1 MILMTILTNDLI
13 LEKMKQELP
22 AGFKFL
28 QLLNWRLDEKG
39 QPDLDFKCKVDVRTF
54 VEKHQEK
61 LQTMGYRPGHL
72 ERFKRGM
79 SQVIRLTQEGINIVA
94 YTTYKKQTTA
104 ETEIFAEDYLVEA
117 LFRHYEDQVRYLEL
131 LKWMK
136 QQAEQDIA
144 TFRAVIEAWMKEIL
158 TPSDTPNTNTSET
171 GERSMKTMT
180 NKPTFQL
187 TDLES
192 REKLE
197 GWMDLHLESIDLD
210 TLLEQLEEEGDFL
223 ENISPFYFEVG
234 DEVIHV
240 ETYLTGEILEIHGE
254 RATVEL
260 PSGKIKQWE
269 LSELDM
275 ENRLVDL
282 PAWGTIWKP
291 SEEMECFIRE
301 NREEVRYE
309 AGFHIYQD
317 QQGQLYLGINGYGY
331 NFLTFHFKPL
341 FELFLE
347 KIYN

>member
-1 MILMTILTNDLI
+1 MTILTNDLI

-22 AGFKFL
+22 AGFKNPQLFVWEINEVGQVDIYFRCEMDL
-28 QLLNWRLDEKG
+28 QAFIEKKQQYLIG
-39 QPDLDFKCKVDVRTF
+39 I
-54 VEKHQEK
+54 
-61 LQTMGYRPGHL
+61 GYSYGLL
-72 ERFKRGM
+72 ERFQKGLKEA
-79 SQVIRLTQEGINIVA
+79 IKLTGEKATVSA
-94 YTTYKKQTTA
+94 YTSCEKHTVF
-104 ETEIFAEDYLVEA
+104 ETEYYTKEWMVNFL
-117 LFRHYEDQVRYLEL
+117 YEEIQYQLIYLEL
-131 LKWMK
+131 LNWMK
-136 QQAEQDIA
+136 IEVEEEIKA
-144 TFRAVIEAWMKEIL
+144 FRANIEAWMEEVL
-158 TPSDTPNTNTSET
+158 TQSNTPNTTTSGT
-171 GERSMKTMT
+171 GEGSVKTMT

-192 REKLE
+192 REKLHE
-197 GWMDLHLESIDLD
+197 WMDLHLESIDLD

-309 AGFHIYQD
+309 AGFHIYRD
-317 QQGQLYLGINGYGY
+317 QQDQLYLGINGYGY
-331 NFLTFHFKPL
+331 SFLTFHFKPL

-347 KIYN
+347 KLYN